1 MKLYWYLL
9 GSFLLFEATDA
20 FMQPRLFSPA
30 RARSS
35 TSMLKKV
42 RCSLQEKPPTIET
55 KSSRTTIPMG
65 PYGDLPDTSVENSET
80 RMRLAEILK
89 DDSIIDIAFHRL
101 YDTALDISLHLSREA
116 SSIAHKDASQGV
128 RKPKVVI
135 AGSGWGAHAL
145 LKIIDTNVLDVVCV
159 SPRSYF
165 IFTPMLASASVGTVE
180 YRSITEPMRSANPC
194 VTYHEASITSI
205 DSERKTIRCKPVF
218 EGFETEFD
226 LSYDYLVLGLGM
238 KINTFGT
245 PGVKEH
251 CYFLK
256 DINDAK
262 RLRSAIIDK
271 FESASLPNLTDDERR
286 DRLSFVVVGGGPTGV
301 EFSGEFFDFLNE
313 DLKRYYPQLVPFVR
327 TELIQ
332 AGDALLNQFDGTMQ
346 AMALRSL
353 LSQGVKVLLN
363 ARVEEV
369 SDKEIRYNIRN
380 PDKTTTTI
388 TTKYSLCVW
397 AAGNSPIELSKEF
410 QKQNQPWKQDKR
422 GRVVTDDWLRVVGI
436 KDGSIFALGDCSE
449 SESVVLPQ
457 TAQVAAQQGA
467 YLARIFN
474 RQFRGPDKGLFP
486 EQTYGAAL
494 ALALRGRARDG
505 DELAKTIIDD
515 HRVFVRPFQFLSL
528 GLLAYV
534 GGRSAIA
541 QVEVGMDSPQKTGTQ
556 MLRLS
561 KQSGLAGW
569 ILWRSVYLTK
579 QVAFRNRVLVLFDW
593 MKSRVFGRDIACL

>member
-1 MKLYWYLL
+1 M
-9 GSFLLFEATDA
+9 
-20 FMQPRLFSPA
+20 
-30 RARSS
+30 
-35 TSMLKKV
+35 
-42 RCSLQEKPPTIET
+42 
-55 KSSRTTIPMG
+55 IPMG
-65 PYGDLPDTSVENSET
+65 PYGDLPDTSVENTET

-101 YDTALDISLHLSREA
+101 YDTALDIGLHLSREA
-116 SSIAHKDASQGV
+116 SSMAHMNSGQGE
-128 RKPKVVI
+128 RKPRVVI
-135 AGSGWGAHAL
+135 AGSGWGAHAM
-145 LKIIDTNVLDVVCV
+145 LKIIDTSVLDVVCV

-205 DSERKTIRCKPVF
+205 DADRKTIRCKPVF
-218 EGFETEFD
+218 EGFDREFD

-251 CYFLK
+251 CFFLK

-271 FESASLPNLTDDERR
+271 FESASLPNLTDEERR
-286 DRLSFVVVGGGPTGV
+286 ELLSFVVVGGGPTGV

-332 AGDALLNQFDGTMQ
+332 AGDALLNQFDETMQ

-369 SDKEIRYNIRN
+369 SAKEIRYNIRN

-410 QKQNQPWKQDKR
+410 QKKNQPWKQDKR
-422 GRVVTDDWLRVVGI
+422 GRIVTDDWLRVVGI
-436 KDGSIFALGDCSE
+436 NDGSVFALGDCSE

-474 RQFRGPDKGLFP
+474 RQFRGPDKGFLP

-494 ALALRGRARDG
+494 ALSLRARARDG
-505 DELAKTIIDD
+505 DELAKTIIDE

-541 QVEVGMDSPQKTGTQ
+541 QVEVGMDSPHKTGTQ
-556 MLRLS
+556 LLRLS